1 MGKVLQKKKN
11 RSSNPKVKHK
21 SKKAKNGNKKINV
34 FGNAIIKSNWYGPRE
49 IMPCVQNKEKER
61 N

>member
-11 RSSNPKVKHK
+11 RSSNPRVKHK

-34 FGNAIIKSNWYGPRE
+34 FGNAIIKNNW
-49 IMPCVQNKEKER
+49 
-61 N
+61 